1 MTGETSTLELHL
13 EPLQRFLNDRTVN
26 EICINRPGEVWTEC
40 SGKWAKYEVP
50 EITATWC
57 TDAGRLTKNH
67 SSQDMNVEHPMMGAT
82 LPGGE
87 RIQIVMPPIV
97 EHTSITIRVPSA
109 ESMSFEKIMATGS
122 FENTRCEQSVRLT
135 SGERAELESTLPP
148 HEKKLL
154 ELFRAKAWSDFLRM
168 AVLYRQNVLLSGQT
182 GSGKTTL
189 GNALSEM
196 IPASERLITIEDARE
211 MRMSQLNQ
219 VNMVYSR
226 DGQGLAKTTPKQ
238 MMEGTLRMRPDRVLP
253 AELRGDEAFFF
264 IQNVLNS
271 GHPGTITTLHANSS
285 KLAFKRLLLMIQASP
300 EGRGLAPE
308 IILETLYSLIHV
320 VIQSEK
326 EPETGRKVVTEIYYD
341 PAFSRKQ
348 MG

>member
-1 MTGETSTLELHL
+1 MSAEKSTLELHL
-13 EPLQRFLNDRTVN
+13 EPLRRFLDDRQVN
-26 EICINRPGEVWTEC
+26 EVIIDRPLEVWTEC
-40 SGKWAKYEVP
+40 SGKWARYDVP

-57 TDAGRLTKNH
+57 ADTGRLTKNH

-87 RIQIVMPPIV
+87 RIQIVIPPV
-97 EHTSITIRVPSA
+97 VAHTSITIRVPNA
-109 ESMSFEKIMATGS
+109 DSMPFEKIEATGS
-122 FENTRCEQSVRLT
+122 FKNTRCEQSLRLT
-135 SGERAELESTLPP
+135 GAERTEIEAMLPS

-154 ELFRAKAWSDFLRM
+154 EMFRDKAWRDFLQM
-168 AVLYRQNVLLSGQT
+168 AVVYRLNVLLSGQT

-196 IPASERLITIEDARE
+196 IPDTERLITIEDARE
-211 MRMSQLNQ
+211 MRLPHSKQ

-271 GHPGTITTLHANSS
+271 GHPGTITTIHSNSS

-320 VIQSEK
+320 VIQTEK

>member
-1 MTGETSTLELHL
+1 
-13 EPLQRFLNDRTVN
+13 
-26 EICINRPGEVWTEC
+26 
-40 SGKWAKYEVP
+40 
-50 EITATWC
+50 
-57 TDAGRLTKNH
+57 
-67 SSQDMNVEHPMMGAT
+67 
-82 LPGGE
+82 
-87 RIQIVMPPIV
+87 MP
-97 EHTSITIRVPSA
+97 
-109 ESMSFEKIMATGS
+109 FEKIHATGS
-122 FENTRCEQSVRLT
+122 FENTRCEQSLRLT
-135 SGERAELESTLPP
+135 GPERDAIEATLPP

-154 ELFRAKAWSDFLRM
+154 ELFRAKAWADFLRM
-168 AVLYRQNVLLSGQT
+168 AVVQRANVILSGQT

-189 GNALSEM
+189 GNALSAM
-196 IPASERLITIEDARE
+196 IPPDERLITIEDARE
-211 MRMSQLNQ
+211 MLLPHSKQ

-271 GHPGTITTLHANSS
+271 GHPGTITTVHANSS

-320 VIQSEK
+320 VIQTEK
-326 EPETGRKVVTEIYYD
+326 EPETGRKVVSEIYYD
-341 PAFSRKQ
+341 PAFARKQ